1 MNDSTFESYV
11 LIAQTFLRGLSTVVS
26 SHCVNCSWSITT
38 NGDTA
43 LRNRAENSGDT
54 SLEPVDPAYLE
65 SKERANDEICRLTVE
80 LGRVREQ
87 LYLPRARRE

>member
-54 SLEPVDPAYLE
+54 FS
-65 SKERANDEICRLTVE
+65 N
-80 LGRVREQ
+80 
-87 LYLPRARRE
+87 